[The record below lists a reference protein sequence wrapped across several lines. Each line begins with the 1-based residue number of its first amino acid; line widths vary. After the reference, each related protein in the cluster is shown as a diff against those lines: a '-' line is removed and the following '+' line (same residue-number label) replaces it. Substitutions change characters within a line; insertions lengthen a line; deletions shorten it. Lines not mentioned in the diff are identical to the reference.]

1 MQSQLLGD
9 LEFFEVD
16 NVNSTV
22 YLYLLRSNREDYRQ
36 KHGVDK
42 PRGKRRKKNANHAAE
57 VALWPKY
64 NAV

>member
-16 NVNSTV
+16 DVNSTV

-42 PRGKRRKKNANHAAE
+42 PRGKRRKKNANHAA
-57 VALWPKY
+57 
-64 NAV
+64 